1 MIFDRYFKHNSFFGL
16 SCVSKAENAKEHRGC
31 SVKAVGLLLS
41 LFVFLLFVLLESFLV
56 QSTDSFLHI
65 SFPEHRPVHT
75 IHWPSRLW
83 ISSFSVCVCVCVCVC
98 GVCVCVCVCVP
109 LVFQSVSKS
118 IRLSVF
124 LLSALCL
131 CSLLSKYWYYI
142 SVILFSSHLRVLDGT
157 WLVYVCA
164 WPLTASN
171 KRRDYFTICNQ
182 VQGVLASNYA
192 SLHQHLP
199 FLDKQAKY
207 VSFSRL
213 YSCGLLI

>member
-1 MIFDRYFKHNSFFGL
+1 MLKNTGAAVLKLLVCYYHFLCFYSSCCSKVFLYNPRIHSFIFHSLNIDLYTPSTDHHAYEFH
-16 SCVSKAENAKEHRGC
+16 
-31 SVKAVGLLLS
+31 LS
-41 LFVFLLFVLLESFLV
+41 LCA
-56 QSTDSFLHI
+56 
-65 SFPEHRPVHT
+65 
-75 IHWPSRLW
+75 
-83 ISSFSVCVCVCVCVC
+83 CVCACVC